1 MKNKETLFS
10 KNNYD
15 IQLEEVL
22 DEKDFDD
29 EAKSLIL
36 SALYRIE
43 ESYKDYAKVKL
54 NAKPKSE
61 IIENIINILR
71 EKCNKIEILNPKV
84 SKNKLK
90 IDRKNKVIEVFP
102 NEVNLLQSLYY
113 INTANPKKIK
123 NIFDK
128 AIINVI
134 NKGEAINNVE
144 IIRDFNGWSWNNVI
158 DTKLGKY
165 YNLIYQNLLL
175 LLGNKIPESNTS
187 CKEIRADLQNK
198 MSEIY
203 GEKNTSAFL
212 DVFEKCCILVYVNNN
227 DKNKNEVLKY
237 LEEKKNELIQMAN
250 KSEYIAK
257 ITVENNKNMKIVGK
271 IENILQSEALILK
284 NFSKERIR
292 QKYDTV
298 EKYKD
303 SLKKIMRLKK
313 EKINRDSNLIN
324 PFEYVRRKKEI
335 EKEVRSLND
344 IMILLKNENSIYK
357 ALITLQRKVI
367 TCLYKKIEVFDL
379 KRELVNLIYEVRYYN
394 LLPIEKDKK
403 IKDLKELEVDL
414 RNIQKKLTNKL
425 CENKVVDTFAKD
437 YNINYNI
444 IKYIF
449 ITKMTNINKIQL
461 SMIYDNKKLNIS
473 YYDENVLEK
482 EEKINFSEDDFNEL
496 TKKTNKKM
504 RIII

>member
-165 YNLIYQNLLL
+165 YNLI
-175 LLGNKIPESNTS
+175 
-187 CKEIRADLQNK
+187 
-198 MSEIY
+198 
-203 GEKNTSAFL
+203 
-212 DVFEKCCILVYVNNN
+212 
-227 DKNKNEVLKY
+227 
-237 LEEKKNELIQMAN
+237 
-250 KSEYIAK
+250 
-257 ITVENNKNMKIVGK
+257 
-271 IENILQSEALILK
+271 
-284 NFSKERIR
+284 
-292 QKYDTV
+292 
-298 EKYKD
+298 
-303 SLKKIMRLKK
+303 
-313 EKINRDSNLIN
+313 
-324 PFEYVRRKKEI
+324 
-335 EKEVRSLND
+335 
-344 IMILLKNENSIYK
+344 
-357 ALITLQRKVI
+357 
-367 TCLYKKIEVFDL
+367 
-379 KRELVNLIYEVRYYN
+379 
-394 LLPIEKDKK
+394 
-403 IKDLKELEVDL
+403 
-414 RNIQKKLTNKL
+414 
-425 CENKVVDTFAKD
+425 
-437 YNINYNI
+437 
-444 IKYIF
+444 
-449 ITKMTNINKIQL
+449 
-461 SMIYDNKKLNIS
+461 
-473 YYDENVLEK
+473 
-482 EEKINFSEDDFNEL
+482 
-496 TKKTNKKM
+496 
-504 RIII
+504 